1 MKFTLLTLG
10 SKSYD
15 RADKPNLGFNWPSSF
30 RWQYP
35 SCWCHDTKEKVKNMK
50 RSRKYEKDKH
60 SFTVQASHKN
70 LFQVAQEQ
78 QLSFVV
84 KEQVKNVNVYLTKV
98 SSRLRKL
105 LAADK
110 ILCQLPGDETRSGK
124 EIKKLY
130 GRLGEMSVRAK
141 E

>member
-1 MKFTLLTLG
+1 MWNVQENTK
-10 SKSYD
+10 KINI
-15 RADKPNLGFNWPSSF
+15 ASS
-30 RWQYP
+30 
-35 SCWCHDTKEKVKNMK
+35 C
-50 RSRKYEKDKH
+50 KH
-60 SFTVQASHKN
+60 PIKN
-70 LFQVAQEQ
+70 LYQVAQEQ

-84 KEQVKNVNVYLTKV
+84 KEQVKNVNVYLMKV

-110 ILCQLPGDETRSGK
+110 ILCQLPRDETRSGK

-130 GRLGEMSVRAK
+130 GRLGEMSVRVK

>member
-1 MKFTLLTLG
+1 M
-10 SKSYD
+10 
-15 RADKPNLGFNWPSSF
+15 
-30 RWQYP
+30 
-35 SCWCHDTKEKVKNMK
+35 
-50 RSRKYEKDKH
+50 
-60 SFTVQASHKN
+60 
-70 LFQVAQEQ
+70 AQEQ

-84 KEQVKNVNVYLTKV
+84 KEQVKNVNVYLMKV

-110 ILCQLPGDETRSGK
+110 ILCQLPRDETRSGK

-130 GRLGEMSVRAK
+130 GRLGEMSVRVK

>member
-15 RADKPNLGFNWPSSF
+15 RADKPNLGSNWPSSF

-35 SCWCHDTKEKVKNMK
+35 SIPEKVTNMK

-110 ILCQLPGDETRSGK
+110 ILCQLPRDETRSGK

-130 GRLGEMSVRAK
+130 GRLREMSVRVK